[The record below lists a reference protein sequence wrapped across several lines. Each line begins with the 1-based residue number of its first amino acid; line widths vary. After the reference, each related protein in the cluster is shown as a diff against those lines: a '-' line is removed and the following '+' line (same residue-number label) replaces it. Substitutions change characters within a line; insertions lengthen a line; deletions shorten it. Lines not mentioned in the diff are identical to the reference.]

1 MTRHRGLIGISVL
14 AGLAL
19 TGCGLG
25 DDGKADQQFPA
36 NAQVGSVHLHLPQGW
51 DQMSDEG
58 SPGDEL
64 TAFSESLEGGA
75 TRYLY
80 IREGFQ
86 GAGDI
91 GQAIGIIQT
100 EGLGQMDTQ
109 RQENADV
116 PGADDAAVIDFTY
129 ELDGEEVTSRWWV
142 MERDDYDA
150 VVGVEYGGFGADQ
163 DEIDAYGDSIEL
175 RPDAESDY

>member
-1 MTRHRGLIGISVL
+1 MTRHGNIVVTSLL
-14 AGLAL
+14 LAL
-19 TGCGLG
+19 AVAGCGFSA
-25 DDGKADQQFPA
+25 DDAGEFPP
-36 NAQVGSVHLHLPQGW
+36 NAQVGPVHLHVPEGW
-51 DQMSDEG
+51 DQMPDEG
-58 SPGDEL
+58 DPGDEL

-100 EGLGQMDTQ
+100 EGLGQMDIQ
-109 RQENADV
+109 RQEIADV
-116 PGADDAAVIDFTY
+116 PGADDAGVIDFTY
-129 ELDGEEVTSRWWV
+129 ELDGEQVTSRWWV
-142 MERDDYDA
+142 MQSNDDDA

-163 DEIDAYGDSIEL
+163 AEIDAYGESIEL
-175 RPDAESDY
+175 RPDAESEY